1 MEVVVRPSRDSD
13 LPEMARIWNIVVEDG
28 EAFPQVETVRTG
40 GEGEFFGS
48 FDCCAVAEVDGR
60 VVGMYKIRPNNIGR
74 CGHIANASY
83 AVDPEARG
91 MHVGRALVEDSLTRA
106 RGLGYRIMQFNAVV
120 ADNFGAIHLYESLG
134 FHRVG
139 VIPGGFRHIDG
150 AYHDIIVYY
159 HEL

>member
-1 MEVVVRPSRDSD
+1 MEVLVRQSRDSD
-13 LPEMARIWNIVVEDG
+13 LREMARIWNIVVEDG
-28 EAFPQVETVRTG
+28 EAFPQVDTVPDG
-40 GEGEFFGS
+40 GEAGFFGGFS
-48 FDCCAVAEVDGR
+48 YCAVAESEGR
-60 VVGMYKIRPNNIGR
+60 VVGMYEIRPNNVGR

-91 MHVGRALVEDSLTRA
+91 MHVGRALVLDSLEQA
-106 RGLGYRIMQFNAVV
+106 RRLGVRIMQFNAVV
-120 ADNFGAIHLYESLG
+120 AENAGARHLYESLG

-139 VIPGGFRHIDG
+139 TIPGGFRHIDG